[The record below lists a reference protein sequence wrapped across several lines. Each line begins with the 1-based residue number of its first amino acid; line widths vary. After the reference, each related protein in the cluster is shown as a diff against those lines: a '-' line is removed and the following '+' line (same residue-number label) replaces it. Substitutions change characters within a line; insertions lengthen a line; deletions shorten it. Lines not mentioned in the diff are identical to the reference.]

1 MERASKMASKYE
13 DKNRRRK
20 EGKSV
25 GSVNERMRAKQ
36 LRKMVR
42 GAFGTTKEAF
52 QHECL
57 PGTTGQVSE
66 NVDTTDTVKKGK
78 RGGVTV

>member
-1 MERASKMASKYE
+1 MASKYE

-42 GAFGTTKEAF
+42 GAFGTAKEAF
-52 QHECL
+52 QQECL
-57 PGTTGQVSE
+57 PGTTGQVSD
-66 NVDTTDTVKKGK
+66 NVDATDTVKKGK